1 MKATI
6 RELEYLVALAQHRH
20 FGRAAKA
27 CFVSQPTLSMQIRK
41 LEEQC
46 DVILV
51 ERGSRTV
58 RLTAAGK
65 AIVKQAE
72 RVLDESNK
80 LMQLATQYRDP
91 FGGELKMGVIPTVA
105 PYLLPKILRLIYKR
119 FPNLAIN
126 LAEAKTSEIHH
137 ALEVGE
143 LDIGILALP
152 TKKERFIEKQLYRE
166 PFLVAMSSRHPKVN
180 TKRMRLSDLE
190 NEQVLLLEDG
200 HCFRDQ
206 ALEICNSHFAVE
218 NTNYRASSLETLREM
233 VAVNAGITLIPELA
247 VRRSGGVKYVP
258 FRKPVPYRDIGLCWR
273 ASSPRQELLNEMV
286 NLLRPSR

>member
-20 FGRAAKA
+20 FGRAAKV

-51 ERGSRTV
+51 ERDSRTV

-91 FGGELKMGVIPTVA
+91 FGGELKIGVIPTVA

-126 LAEAKTSEIHH
+126 LVEAKTSEIYH

-143 LDIGILALP
+143 LDVGILALP
-152 TKKERFIEKQLYRE
+152 TKKERFIEK
-166 PFLVAMSSRHPKVN
+166 
-180 TKRMRLSDLE
+180 T
-190 NEQVLLLEDG
+190 
-200 HCFRDQ
+200 
-206 ALEICNSHFAVE
+206 AV
-218 NTNYRASSLETLREM
+218 
-233 VAVNAGITLIPELA
+233 
-247 VRRSGGVKYVP
+247 
-258 FRKPVPYRDIGLCWR
+258 
-273 ASSPRQELLNEMV
+273 
-286 NLLRPSR
+286 